1 MITSELL
8 ENFRQPHPRMPSVLT
23 SVELSRHFFSYL
35 ELSPGL
41 VEKAQLKS
49 SDSLTFND
57 AYGILIIITSCSVI
71 LLYFFILKVI
81 LSDSEMN
88 QLVVYRFIILLA
100 VCDLLE
106 ASVHCIAGFGVI
118 FPNFWSLALGN
129 ILGSI
134 LVPAYFCYILTG
146 LLLAFVRFMQIVY
159 PEYATMLFFSSRG
172 KYWLIIVPVAFLPY
186 FGLMFSP
193 LSMCAFSLTSYTW
206 EYDLQLPLAH
216 FILYIEQYVEQAM
229 IGITCVL
236 YIVIFVVL
244 WKLGNV
250 NGVSSHRE
258 RQIMYQTFFVTV
270 YATVLNITYHN
281 MWWINSGKVPKIYAL
296 GTYMW
301 VLNTAVYPL
310 SCLGTNRLMR
320 EKLASFRIFTVFSK
334 KKRASLLRVKP
345 SSHI

>member
-1 MITSELL
+1 MQPTNLA
-8 ENFRQPHPRMPSVLT
+8 ENFIFVQ
-23 SVELSRHFFSYL
+23 
-35 ELSPGL
+35 
-41 VEKAQLKS
+41 
-49 SDSLTFND
+49 DSLTFND
-57 AYGILIIITSCSVI
+57 AYGILIVITSCSVI
-71 LLYFFILKVI
+71 LLYCLILKVI
-81 LSDSEMN
+81 LSDNEMN
-88 QLVVYRFIILLA
+88 QLIVYRFIILLG

-106 ASVHCIAGFGVI
+106 ASVHCVAGFGVI

-159 PEYATMLFFSSRG
+159 PEHATMLFFSSRG
-172 KYWLIIVPVAFLPY
+172 KYWLIIVPVVFLPY

-193 LSMCAFSLTSYTW
+193 LSMCVFSLSSYTW
-206 EYDLQLPLAH
+206 EYDLELPLAH
-216 FILYIEQYVEQAM
+216 FILYIEQYVQQAM
-229 IGITCVL
+229 IGITCVF
-236 YIVIFVVL
+236 YVVIFIVL

-258 RQIMYQTFFVTV
+258 RLIMYQTFFVTV
-270 YATVLNITYHN
+270 YATILNITYHN
-281 MWWINSGKVPKIYAL
+281 MWYVFRTATESGQTMRINGGNVPQVFAL

-320 EKLASFRIFTVFSK
+320 EKLASFWIFRVFSRK
-334 KKRASLLRVKP
+334 KQASMLRVKP